1 MRGAYNKEAADE
13 LAIDFE
19 LLTGID
25 INSTSRETKIMY
37 SRTLF
42 YKILKDVN
50 FMNDRMIADW
60 FKSRGVKRNRAS
72 IFQALSKVNIYYKS
86 FKLFRDYY
94 DVYFK
99 DKAKERLTL
108 EKTQKKALK
117 ESKFNV
123 HQNILKGKLDRLDV
137 LINDLPIDKRSE
149 IYELVNLRVKSW
161 NWKTKDNYEIINCEG
176 SLEGLCY

>member
-1 MRGAYNKEAADE
+1 MRGPYNKETADE

-50 FMNDRMIADW
+50 YMNDRMIADW

-72 IFQALSKVNIYYKS
+72 IFHALSKINIYYKS

-108 EKTQKKALK
+108 ENTQKKLLK

-123 HQNILKGKLDRLDV
+123 QQNILKGKLDRLDV
-137 LINDLPIDKRSE
+137 LINELPIEKRSE
-149 IYELVNLRVKSW
+149 ILELVNLRVKSW
-161 NWKTKDNYEIINCEG
+161 NWKSSNKYEVIECNS
-176 SLEGLCY
+176 SLTDLCY

>member
-1 MRGAYNKEAADE
+1 MVGYNKEAADE

-42 YKILKDVN
+42 YKVLKDVN
-50 FMNDRMIADW
+50 FMNDRMISDW

-72 IFQALSKVNIYYKS
+72 IFQALSKINIYYKS
-86 FKLFRDYY
+86 FELFRDYY

-108 EKTQKKALK
+108 EEKRKKALK
-117 ESKFNV
+117 ESKLNLQ
-123 HQNILKGKLDRLDV
+123 QNILNRKLDRLDV
-137 LINDLPIDKRSE
+137 IINNIPIEKRNE
-149 IYELVNLRVKSW
+149 ILELVNLRVKSW
-161 NWKTKDNYEIINCEG
+161 DWKSKDEYEVIDCVG